1 MKSIYSKFVL
11 ATIAIIFTSTI
22 LGFFISNTY
31 YHQLVKPLNDEKN
44 VSVAKNLASYIQGQE
59 NIELEPYLN
68 NVASMGYQ
76 IYTVN
81 ARGYEQFFGAGFKRH
96 NLPREAVDSVLEGEI
111 YHGMREFPMESF
123 VTGFFANEQRN
134 TVGIPFSYEN
144 EQYALFMRPD
154 IKLLFS
160 EIHVLMGWMIL
171 IMFVVSVIL
180 VLIAS
185 KFLVKPIT
193 KLTSATKDIQEGN
206 FDIKLDISRQD
217 EIGVLARSF
226 EEMSLRL
233 SQLDQM
239 RTEFVSNV
247 SHDFQSPLLN
257 IQGYAHLLAKEN
269 LLPDEKAQYI
279 QVIHQE
285 TNRLSLLTKQLLLLT
300 SLEKE
305 DYYFKP
311 APFNLGN
318 QLKELV
324 QKYLWQLDEKG
335 ITISYNLPNVVCE
348 GDPTL
353 LYNVWENLLTNA
365 IKYNKENGE
374 IEIGLHDEL
383 DFIKVIIKDTGIGM
397 TAEEKERIFDRF
409 YRADPSR
416 SREVDGTGLGLSIVD
431 RIIKLHKGTISVMSE
446 PDKGTEF
453 IVTLPRK
460 QRDGSRA
467 SNKS

>member
-1 MKSIYSKFVL
+1 
-11 ATIAIIFTSTI
+11 
-22 LGFFISNTY
+22 
-31 YHQLVKPLNDEKN
+31 
-44 VSVAKNLASYIQGQE
+44 
-59 NIELEPYLN
+59 
-68 NVASMGYQ
+68 
-76 IYTVN
+76 
-81 ARGYEQFFGAGFKRH
+81 
-96 NLPREAVDSVLEGEI
+96 
-111 YHGMREFPMESF
+111 
-123 VTGFFANEQRN
+123 
-134 TVGIPFSYEN
+134 
-144 EQYALFMRPD
+144 
-154 IKLLFS
+154 
-160 EIHVLMGWMIL
+160 
-171 IMFVVSVIL
+171 
-180 VLIAS
+180 
-185 KFLVKPIT
+185 
-193 KLTSATKDIQEGN
+193 
-206 FDIKLDISRQD
+206 
-217 EIGVLARSF
+217 
-226 EEMSLRL
+226 MSLRL

-311 APFNLGN
+311 ASFNLGN

-335 ITISYNLPNVVCE
+335 ITITYNLPDVVGD

-353 LYNVWENLLTNA
+353 LYNAWENLLTNA
-365 IKYNKENGE
+365 IKYNKDNGE
-374 IEIGLHDEL
+374 IEIGLDDEL

-397 TAEEKERIFDRF
+397 TAEEIERIFDRF

-416 SREVDGTGLGLSIVD
+416 TRDVEGTGLGLSIVD
-431 RIIKLHKGTISVMSE
+431 RIIKLHKGTISVKSQ

-467 SNKS
+467 TNKS